1 MGSQLKHLYAGV
13 ARISIV
19 VTLFF
24 FFNLAFSSP
33 AHANPVGVVALPGGS
48 FRITPA
54 GPGGVPELY
63 TSAELLSMGNAGS
76 KSGQF
81 KFSIGKVGQVVITS
95 LLPGNDFEPKVERL
109 ALGPAL
115 PSSTFTV
122 GVFADD
128 PGEQGFASLDF
139 TGLNT
144 DFTSGGS
151 VISIGITDGSTAT
164 YDTLAGDTIA
174 TVFASLL
181 ASLQNDGVN
190 AYINGDHL
198 VVLGN
203 ITDNDTLAGEVTF
216 TTTDPTFQFDAAAG
230 TLVPEP
236 SSLALVASGMVGIAG
251 CMRRRRWLRW

>member
-1 MGSQLKHLYAGV
+1 MGSQLKHLCAGV

-19 VTLFF
+19 VTLLF

-33 AHANPVGVVALPGGS
+33 ARANPISIVALPGAT

-54 GPGGVPELY
+54 GPGGVPEIY
-63 TSAELLSMGNAGS
+63 TSAELLSLGNSGS

-95 LLPGNDFEPKVERL
+95 LLTGADFEPIQERL

-122 GVFADD
+122 GVFADN

-144 DFTSGGS
+144 DITAGGS
-151 VISIGITDGSTAT
+151 VISIGITGGSTAT
-164 YDTLAGDTIA
+164 YDTLAGDTIS
-174 TVFASLL
+174 TVFANLL
-181 ASLQNDGVN
+181 ASLQGDGVN

-216 TTTDPTFQFDAAAG
+216 TTTDPTFAFDVGAG

-236 SSLALVASGMVGIAG
+236 SSLALVASGVVGIAG
-251 CMRRRRWLRW
+251 CVRRRWRLRG